1 MKNLFFKMLIL
12 LYKFAVALNLRL
24 LEFRNNCL
32 HKKTNFELIGGN
44 RKNFDLIKMDDDSF
58 YIELMTNL
66 IILKL

>member
-12 LYKFAVALNLRL
+12 LYKFTVAVNLQL
-24 LEFRNNCL
+24 LEFRYNYL

-66 IILKL
+66 IILRL